1 MLKSFEEISST
12 KKRLTIEIPAE
23 AVEAEI
29 QKGLLEARRKANLP
43 GFRAGKAP
51 MTIIEK
57 RYGKSIESE
66 ALERIVPD
74 YYMQAVKEADIKPV
88 SRPEMED
95 TLDFKR
101 NTSLSMTFMVEV
113 RPKIENLEYA
123 DIPVKDVPVEITATE
138 IDDII
143 KGIAEEKGTYEAS
156 EEAVDGGDLITVDY
170 TTADGVE
177 VKDAVIKVGSGQ
189 YPKEFFEAL
198 IGKKQGDEVSV
209 ETAFPEDSPTQ
220 FAGKTPKFAITV
232 KDVKRRNVPAVDDE
246 LAKDI
251 GMDDLQA
258 LKDRVKEDL
267 LSSKTA
273 EADRK
278 KQIEII
284 EKLLSTH
291 EFEAPE
297 SMVNADLERMLGEI
311 RASGKLAGTDEEL
324 SAEYRPKA
332 EKSARVSILL
342 DIIGEREGI
351 TVSEDELKEEILNF
365 AKRYYISPENVIKY
379 YVARDGSLDGVKNTI
394 YEKKAMK
401 ALLDKAKI
409 GKE

>member
-1 MLKSFEEISST
+1 MLKSIEEISST
-12 KKRLTIEIPAE
+12 KKRLTIEIPAD

-57 RYGKSIESE
+57 RFGKSIESE

-74 YYMQAVKEADIKPV
+74 YYMHAVKEADITPV
-88 SRPEMED
+88 SQPEMED
-95 TLDFKR
+95 ALDFKR
-101 NTSLSMTFMVEV
+101 NTTLSMTFMVEV
-113 RPKIENLEYA
+113 RPKIENLEYEN
-123 DIPVKDVPVEITATE
+123 IPVKDVPVEITDTE
-138 IDDII
+138 VDDII
-143 KGIAEEKGTYEAS
+143 KGVAEEKGTYEAS
-156 EEAVDGGDLITVDY
+156 EEAIAAGDLITVDY
-170 TTADGVE
+170 TTVDGVE
-177 VKDAVIKVGSGQ
+177 AKDTVLKVGSGQ
-189 YPKEFFEAL
+189 YPKEFFDAL
-198 IGKKQGDEVSV
+198 IGKRQGDEISV
-209 ETAFPEDSPTQ
+209 AVAFPEDSSTQ
-220 FAGKTPKFAITV
+220 FAGKTPKFVVTV

-251 GMDDLQA
+251 GMDSLQA

-267 LSSKTA
+267 LSSKNA

-278 KQIEII
+278 KQIEIV
-284 EKLLSTH
+284 EKLLSTYV
-291 EFEAPE
+291 FEAPE
-297 SMVNADLERMLGEI
+297 SMVKADLERMLGEI
-311 RASGKLAGTDEEL
+311 RASGKHSGTDEEL
-324 SAEYRPKA
+324 SAEFRPKA

-365 AKRYYISPENVIKY
+365 AKRYHVSPENVIKY
-379 YVARDGSLDGVKNTI
+379 YVARDGSLDGVKNAI
-394 YEKKAMK
+394 AEKKAMK

-409 GKE
+409 EKE